1 MTKQYKSLTKDLSG
15 SIRKVRE
22 GIPAV
27 MREFSELAVAATAD
41 GALDKK
47 TKELIALGISV
58 ANRCDGCVGFH
69 TKALI
74 HLGASKEE
82 ILETL
87 GVAIYLGGGPSL
99 MFAAE
104 VMDAYEEF
112 TADSEVEK

>member
-1 MTKQYKSLTKDLSG
+1 MTKQYREITDELST
-15 SIRKVRE
+15 SIRKVRS
-22 GIPAV
+22 GIPDV
-27 MREFSELAVAATAD
+27 MEGFSSLAKASID
-41 GALDKK
+41 NGALDKK

-69 TKALI
+69 TKALVG
-74 HLGASKEE
+74 LGVSKEE

-104 VMDAYEEF
+104 AMDAFEQFTEGSEE
-112 TADSEVEK
+112 